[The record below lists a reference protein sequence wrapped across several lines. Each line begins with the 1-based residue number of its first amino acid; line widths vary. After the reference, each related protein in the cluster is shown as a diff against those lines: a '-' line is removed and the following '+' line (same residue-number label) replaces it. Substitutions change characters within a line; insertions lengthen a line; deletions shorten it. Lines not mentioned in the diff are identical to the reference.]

1 MQNATMF
8 EFNSKFSFSPRRP
21 LSVWM
26 AWWSV
31 RRPLPFLGDGF
42 LMFSCLLR
50 WILCTER
57 EFVVCS
63 YGLKLTCS
71 QTEKTRFFPA
81 EKPILLNPAQCVI
94 LSSNDLLDCSGLLV
108 PEAGQGSG
116 SSLHCHHNRPWSSAY
131 CLWAMLL
138 DGWHL
143 FASKL
148 AGCWK
153 AKLHK
158 SLRRSENP
166 GVVLCIVMLCCYV

>member
-1 MQNATMF
+1 MIGEKAVTV
-8 EFNSKFSFSPRRP
+8 SWRC
-21 LSVWM
+21 
-26 AWWSV
+26 
-31 RRPLPFLGDGF
+31 F
-42 LMFSCLLR
+42 LMFPCLLR
-50 WILCTER
+50 WTLYTER

-71 QTEKTRFFPA
+71 QTEKIRFFPA
-81 EKPILLNPAQCVI
+81 EKQSFWIQLNGVI

-148 AGCWK
+148 AGCGK

-166 GVVLCIVMLCCYV
+166 GVVLCTVMLWCYV